1 MAKQPN
7 AYIIAR
13 NTESGQVE
21 YWNGQDWSYTKAEG
35 KTFKTLQAVDRAA
48 TKITSERMLYIT
60 E

>member
-7 AYIIAR
+7 AFIIAR
-13 NTESGQVE
+13 NTDTGRVQ
-21 YWNGQDWSYTKAEG
+21 YWNGANWTYAKSEG

-48 TKITSERMLYIT
+48 TKIISERMLYVT